1 MKRYT
6 KNIIIAGSI
15 LAIGIPSFFI
25 IRNKIRAN
33 KRTSGTGTSGTGTSV
48 TGTSRT
54 GTIRTGTQQEKKYN
68 PSSDVKAIAGWIYGG
83 NIKVYP
89 VQVNGLILPLSESN
103 TRALAKAY
111 EKSYGISL
119 YDNLYG
125 EWGNYYRE
133 SIDKLRNLNL
143 T

>member
-33 KRTSGTGTSGTGTSV
+33 KRTSGTGTSV
-48 TGTSRT
+48 T

>member
-6 KNIIIAGSI
+6 KNIIIASSI
-15 LAIGIPSFFI
+15 LVIGIPSFFI

-33 KRTSGTGTSGTGTSV
+33 KRTTWGGTGMSGTGTSGTGTS
-48 TGTSRT
+48 GMR
-54 GTIRTGTQQEKKYN
+54 TQQVKKYN
-68 PSSDVKAIAGWIYGG
+68 PSSDVKAMGDWIYGD
-83 NIKVYP
+83 NFWVYP
-89 VQVNGLILPLSESN
+89 KEVNGLILPLSESN

-119 YDNLYG
+119 YDNLYT
-125 EWGNYYRE
+125 EWGNNYTE
-133 SIDKLRNLNL
+133 SIDKLRKLNL